1 MSKSAEAF
9 EEQQEVTKS
18 LIREYNETVTGF
30 MEQVKAIFL
39 VDNLNLKTLNFL
51 RDGLNE
57 LKKNDLKTLNKYLD
71 AIHESYTIELEMFR
85 DISEGVE

>member
-71 AIHESYTIELEMFR
+71 AIHESYTVELEMFR
-85 DISEGVE
+85 DMQEGVE

>member
-71 AIHESYTIELEMFR
+71 AIHESYTVELEMFR

>member
-1 MSKSAEAF
+1 MNKLAESF
-9 EEQQEVTKS
+9 DEQQEVTKS

-71 AIHESYTIELEMFR
+71 AIHESYTVELEMFR

>member
-71 AIHESYTIELEMFR
+71 AIHESYTVELEMFR
-85 DISEGVE
+85 DIQEGVE